1 MKEEKKFS
9 NSIEIP
15 EAEED
20 LMLVNVWENVN
31 GEIKLT
37 GQKPVERSHFDEM
50 QRKQNF
56 SELTI

>member
-1 MKEEKKFS
+1 MKDEKKFS
-9 NSIEIP
+9 NSVESP

>member
-1 MKEEKKFS
+1 MKDENNFS
-9 NSIEIP
+9 NSIESP

-50 QRKQNF
+50 QRNQNF
-56 SELTI
+56 LELTI